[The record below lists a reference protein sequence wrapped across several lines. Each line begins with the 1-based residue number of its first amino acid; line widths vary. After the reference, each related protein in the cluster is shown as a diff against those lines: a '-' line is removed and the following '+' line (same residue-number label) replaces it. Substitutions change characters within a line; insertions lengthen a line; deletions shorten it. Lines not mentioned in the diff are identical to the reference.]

1 PPRAVWRRDRRF
13 FDKPRPLLWHNGAMA
28 SMHRQLR
35 RLAAPLILANLSVP
49 LLGMVDTAVV
59 GHLEDPEPL
68 GAVAIGAT
76 LFGFLYWG
84 FGFLRMGTT
93 GLTAQE
99 VGGGGA
105 VELVL
110 LRGLLLAGLIG
121 GGLVALQG
129 LLGRIGLD
137 LLAPGPEVRPLA
149 ETYFA
154 IRIASAPAALIHY
167 VVAGWFLGR
176 ENGRVPLL
184 LMVLVNGLN
193 AALDAVLVLG
203 FGLGVAGVATASVVA
218 EYVAAGL
225 GLFLVGRAGG
235 LARPVAGWRAV
246 GDGAALRRM
255 VAVNRDLFIRTL
267 VLLGAFAFFTRQG
280 AAQGEVILAANAVLM
295 NFQTLMA
302 YALDG
307 FAHATEALT
316 GRTVGAGDR
325 DGLRR
330 AVAAAA
336 QWSVGLAAGFAAAY
350 LLAGEYLIA
359 MLTGIP
365 EVRETAAT
373 YLLWAAAAPLV
384 AVAGFLFDGVFIGA
398 TWTRE
403 LRNAMLVVV
412 FGIYLPA
419 WWLLMPA
426 FGNHGLWA
434 AMILFLL
441 ARGVALGLL
450 WPRRLAGVG
459 AG

>member
-1 PPRAVWRRDRRF
+1 
-13 FDKPRPLLWHNGAMA
+13 
-28 SMHRQLR
+28 MHRQLR

-225 GLFLVGRAGG
+225 GLFLVARAGG

-365 EVRETAAT
+365 EVREAAAT
-373 YLLWAAAAPLV
+373 YLPWAAAAPLV

>member
-1 PPRAVWRRDRRF
+1 
-13 FDKPRPLLWHNGAMA
+13 
-28 SMHRQLR
+28 MHRQLR

-225 GLFLVGRAGG
+225 GLFLVARAGG

-373 YLLWAAAAPLV
+373 YLPWAAAAPLV

>member
-1 PPRAVWRRDRRF
+1 MD
-13 FDKPRPLLWHNGAMA
+13 

-59 GHLEDPEPL
+59 GHLEDPAPL

-110 LRGLLLAGLIG
+110 LRGLLLAGIIGAGLI
-121 GGLVALQG
+121 ALQG
-129 LLGRIGLD
+129 PLGRIGLD

-154 IRIASAPAALIHY
+154 IRIASAPAALVHY

-193 AALDAVLVLG
+193 AVLDALLVLG
-203 FGLGVAGVATASVVA
+203 LGMGVAGVAFASLAA

-225 GLFLVGRAGG
+225 GLALVARAGG
-235 LARPVAGWRAV
+235 LARPAAGWAAV
-246 GDGAALRRM
+246 RDGAALRRM
-255 VAVNRDLFIRTL
+255 VVVNRDLFVRTL

-280 AAQGEVILAANAVLM
+280 AAQGEVILAANAVLL

-316 GRTVGAGDR
+316 GRTVGGGDR
-325 DGLRR
+325 EGLRR
-330 AVAAAA
+330 AVVAAA
-336 QWSVGLAAGFAAAY
+336 QWSAGLAVGFSAAY
-350 LLAGEYLIA
+350 LVAGEYLIA
-359 MLTGIP
+359 LLTGIP
-365 EVRETAAT
+365 EVRAAAAT
-373 YLLWAAAAPLV
+373 YLPWAAAAPLV

-398 TWTRE
+398 TWTRD

-434 AMILFLL
+434 AMILFLA

-459 AG
+459 GG

>member
-1 PPRAVWRRDRRF
+1 
-13 FDKPRPLLWHNGAMA
+13 
-28 SMHRQLR
+28 MHRQLR

-373 YLLWAAAAPLV
+373 YLPWAAAAPLV